1 MSVTLLRWGLF
12 HETSSRIAERVEKC
26 KREHALA
33 LNHPA

>member
-12 HETSSRIAERVEKC
+12 HETNSRIAEDVEKC